1 MSDASGTIVSTSPT
15 DCMAT
20 TQRPSAG
27 SIVDGAS
34 SEPAQ
39 PVSNPLAR
47 AIYLILGFVCL
58 GLGIAGYI
66 VPLLPGTVFLLM
78 ATFFF
83 FRSSQRMYDWVLQH
97 PWFGPLI
104 RNYRAGHGIPR
115 RVKIYAIGLIVVSF
129 AVSMSLVATGFLA
142 RVILVAIGLAV
153 STFILTRPTTEV
165 VLAD

>member
-1 MSDASGTIVSTSPT
+1 
-15 DCMAT
+15 MAT
-20 TQRPSAG
+20 TQPTEPGLVTESA
-27 SIVDGAS
+27 A
-34 SEPAQ
+34 SEPAR
-39 PVSNPLAR
+39 PVSSRLVR
-47 AIYLILGFVCL
+47 AVYLFLGFLCL

-115 RVKIYAIGLIVVSF
+115 RIKIYAISLIAVTF
-129 AVSMSLVATGFLA
+129 AISISLVATGFLV
-142 RVILVAIGLAV
+142 RLILVATGLAV

-165 VLAD
+165 VLAGR

>member
-1 MSDASGTIVSTSPT
+1 VG
-15 DCMAT
+15 
-20 TQRPSAG
+20 
-27 SIVDGAS
+27 
-34 SEPAQ
+34 
-39 PVSNPLAR
+39 R
-47 AIYLILGFVCL
+47 AVYLVLGFLCL

-97 PWFGPLI
+97 PWFGTLI

-115 RVKIYAIGLIVVSF
+115 RIKIYAIALIIISF
-129 AVSMSLVATGFLA
+129 AVSIALVATGLLL

-153 STFILTRPTTEV
+153 SAFILTRPTTEV
-165 VLAD
+165 VLAGAEGSGQDSSISSSRRWRRPTRR